1 MDKNSFIDLVFS
13 KAHEKNI
20 EEFEIYF
27 LSGKNISLKVF
38 KGKIESFSDNQ
49 NQGISFRGKFDGK
62 MGYSYTES
70 FEEEDA
76 DFLINEAYEN
86 GSVIESSDEQ
96 IIYEGGGEYIPVNTY
111 EENLKNIEIPQIENF
126 LINLEKEAYSLDKRI
141 KTVVVCMFGMGESE
155 RIIKNSKGISLHD
168 RGNTAYSYIS
178 VSAEENGVVKT
189 GSDFKVSRDFK
200 AFDYKTLAENA
211 VKKAAAKLDTVKP
224 ELKENICIIEN
235 TAFTSLL
242 DSMIGIFSAEAV
254 QKNLSLLKGKLGE
267 KIACEKFT
275 LIDDPHLENG
285 EGSCSFDSEGVP
297 TKYKELVSKG
307 ILKTYLYNLKT
318 AKKDG
323 VKSTGNAAKGGYKGT
338 IGISPFNLYVKKG
351 EVSFD
356 ELLKKMDR
364 GVIITDFAG
373 LHSGLNSV
381 SGDFSLAAEGFI
393 VENGKKGKA
402 FNQITVAGNF
412 FELLLNIEEIGEDM
426 KFSLSGTGSPS
437 VLVKNLHFSAD

>member
-275 LIDDPHLENG
+275 LVDDPHLENG

-297 TKYKELVSKG
+297 TRYKELISKG

>member
-178 VSAEENGVVKT
+178 VSAEENGIVKT

-224 ELKENICIIEN
+224 ELKENICVIEN

-242 DSMIGIFSAEAV
+242 DSMTGIFSAEAV

>member
-178 VSAEENGVVKT
+178 VSAEENGIVKT

-297 TKYKELVSKG
+297 TKYKELISKG

>member
-242 DSMIGIFSAEAV
+242 DSMTGIFSAEAV

>member
-189 GSDFKVSRDFK
+189 GSDFKVSRNFK

>member
-242 DSMIGIFSAEAV
+242 DSMTGIFSAEAV

-275 LIDDPHLENG
+275 LVDDPHLENG

>member
-1 MDKNSFIDLVFS
+1 M
-13 KAHEKNI
+13 
-20 EEFEIYF
+20 
-27 LSGKNISLKVF
+27 
-38 KGKIESFSDNQ
+38 
-49 NQGISFRGKFDGK
+49 
-62 MGYSYTES
+62 
-70 FEEEDA
+70 
-76 DFLINEAYEN
+76 
-86 GSVIESSDEQ
+86 
-96 IIYEGGGEYIPVNTY
+96 
-111 EENLKNIEIPQIENF
+111 
-126 LINLEKEAYSLDKRI
+126 
-141 KTVVVCMFGMGESE
+141 
-155 RIIKNSKGISLHD
+155 
-168 RGNTAYSYIS
+168 
-178 VSAEENGVVKT
+178 
-189 GSDFKVSRDFK
+189 
-200 AFDYKTLAENA
+200 
-211 VKKAAAKLDTVKP
+211 
-224 ELKENICIIEN
+224 
-235 TAFTSLL
+235 
-242 DSMIGIFSAEAV
+242 
-254 QKNLSLLKGKLGE
+254 GE

-297 TKYKELVSKG
+297 TKYKELISKG

-323 VKSTGNAAKGGYKGT
+323 VQSTGNAAKGGYKGT

>member
-242 DSMIGIFSAEAV
+242 DSMTGIFSAEAV

-275 LIDDPHLENG
+275 LVDDPHLENG

-297 TKYKELVSKG
+297 TRYKELISKG

>member
-224 ELKENICIIEN
+224 ELKENICVIEN

-242 DSMIGIFSAEAV
+242 DSMTGIFSAEAV

-364 GVIITDFAG
+364 GVVITDFAG

>member
-224 ELKENICIIEN
+224 ELKENICVIEN

-242 DSMIGIFSAEAV
+242 DSMTGIFSAEAV

>member
-178 VSAEENGVVKT
+178 VSAEENGIVKT

-224 ELKENICIIEN
+224 ELKENICVIEN

-242 DSMIGIFSAEAV
+242 DSMTGIFSAEAV

-364 GVIITDFAG
+364 GVVITDFAG

>member
-178 VSAEENGVVKT
+178 VSAEENGVVKI

-200 AFDYKTLAENA
+200 AFDYKTLAKNA

>member
-297 TKYKELVSKG
+297 TKYKELISKG

>member
-211 VKKAAAKLDTVKP
+211 VKKAAAKLDTFKP

-242 DSMIGIFSAEAV
+242 DSMTGIFSAEAV
-254 QKNLSLLKGKLGE
+254 QKNLSLLKGKLEE

-275 LIDDPHLENG
+275 LVDDPHLENG